1 MFVLEILQNIH
12 KTCVLHTHT
21 HTYERRIVSEDTCIH
36 HESEDTSYLKI
47 LTHRNMF
54 SSNPYNFEEYSCM
67 SFF

>member
-1 MFVLEILQNIH
+1 MNFILILEFNNTH
-12 KTCVLHTHT
+12 THTHTHT